1 VETFLALLLANNKMK
16 MNTRLKKGQHGWI
29 TQEIL
34 DFVYYNGEVSYK
46 EMDVHYQ
53 TVCQGKPEY
62 SRSSSFNHH
71 LESLVKPSSRRRCR
85 RYLIKGSNGKYT
97 VGFAF
102 TATDILT
109 K

>member
-1 VETFLALLLANNKMK
+1 

>member
-1 VETFLALLLANNKMK
+1 M
-16 MNTRLKKGQHGWI
+16 TRLKKGQHGWI

-62 SRSSSFNHH
+62 NRSSSFNHH

-85 RYLIKGSNGKYT
+85 RYLIKGSNGKYSI
-97 VGFAF
+97 GFAF
-102 TATDILT
+102 TATDLLT

>member
-1 VETFLALLLANNKMK
+1 

-62 SRSSSFNHH
+62 NRSSSFNHH
-71 LESLVKPSSRRRCR
+71 LESLVKPSRRRRCR

-97 VGFAF
+97 IGFAF
-102 TATDILT
+102 TATDLLT

>member
-1 VETFLALLLANNKMK
+1 M
-16 MNTRLKKGQHGWI
+16 TRLKKGQHGWI

-62 SRSSSFNHH
+62 NRSSSFNHH

-97 VGFAF
+97 LGFAF
-102 TATDILT
+102 TATDLLT

>member
-1 VETFLALLLANNKMK
+1 

-62 SRSSSFNHH
+62 SRSSSSNHH